1 MTKHLNEIQPQQE
14 LAAGKEQL
22 DASMKTELLKIV
34 DAALAKDIGT
44 GDVTGLSV
52 IPERSISSAEL
63 ILKDKGVIAGLE
75 LFELVMK
82 RCDPD
87 FQIKLQAED
96 SQQID
101 KVPFCLASMKGNS
114 RALLAGERTAL
125 NLIQRMSGI
134 ATMTREF
141 VNLAKSSNIEILDTR
156 KTTPG
161 LRIIEKWAVRLGGGV
176 NHRFGLYDAIL
187 IKDNHRAIAGGVKN
201 SIEKARLNAPGL
213 PVEIEVNTLEQLR
226 EALDMG
232 VERVML
238 DNMSSEQIKNA
249 VTIVN
254 GRAYIEVSGGVNQ
267 KNIQNYLIPGV
278 NGISI
283 GALTHSVKSIDISLE
298 FEG

>member
-1 MTKHLNEIQPQQE
+1 MTNRTDEIKPAQD
-14 LAAGKEQL
+14 LAVLKDQL
-22 DASMKTELLKIV
+22 DAKSRAELSNII
-34 DAALAKDIGT
+34 DAALAEDIGAGDLT
-44 GDVTGLSV
+44 GSSV
-52 IPERSISSAEL
+52 IPEDSVSTASL
-63 ILKDKGVIAGLE
+63 VLKEGAVIAGLHV
-75 LFELVMK
+75 FELVMK
-82 RCDPD
+82 RCDPNFKIELLAD
-87 FQIKLQAED
+87 D
-96 SQQID
+96 SQQIE
-101 KVPFCLASMKGNS
+101 KTPFNLARMKGSS

-134 ATMTREF
+134 ATMTRQF
-141 VNLAKSSNIEILDTR
+141 VDLAQNSNIEILDTR

-161 LRIIEKWAVRLGGGV
+161 LRVIEKWAVRLGAGV

-187 IKDNHRAIAGGVKN
+187 IKDNHRAIAGGVAP
-201 SIEKARLNAPGL
+201 SIKKARLNAPGV
-213 PVEIEVNTLEQLR
+213 PIEIEVNTLEQLS
-226 EALDMG
+226 EALDLG

-238 DNMSSEQIKNA
+238 DNMSSEDIKKA
-249 VTIVN
+249 VAIVN